1 MRMRAWWFEVSAD
14 SVPREDRVVIDP
26 EILKLF
32 PAGFLENELRAFP
45 NVREI
50 KANHF
55 NYSLRNSFGYFCPE
69 EFLIVLDPS
78 VPPSLIAASTN
89 KKHPELNLTKEEAFL
104 WIFFHECYHSE
115 KGAGEWSA
123 DNYAIKR
130 IIELRTEQKKIY
142 EFIRETTRLA
152 VTEAFRKEKR

>member
-1 MRMRAWWFEVSAD
+1 MVE
-14 SVPREDRVVIDP
+14 IDP
-26 EILKLF
+26 EVLKLF
-32 PAGFLENELRAFP
+32 PTGFLEKELIRFP
-45 NVREI
+45 NVKGIRV
-50 KANHF
+50 NHF
-55 NYSLRNSFGYFCPE
+55 YHSLKNCFGYCCPE
-69 EFLIVLDPS
+69 DGVIVLDPT
-78 VPPSLIAASTN
+78 VAPEIIAASTN
-89 KKHPELNLTKEEAFL
+89 KNHPELNLTEEEAWP

>member
-1 MRMRAWWFEVSAD
+1 M
-14 SVPREDRVVIDP
+14 VIDP

-45 NVREI
+45 NVRGI

-89 KKHPELNLTKEEAFL
+89 KNHEGLNLTEAEA
-104 WIFFHECYHSE
+104 WIFMFWHECHHSQF
-115 KGAGEWSA
+115 GRGEWSA
-123 DNYAIKR
+123 DNFSIKK
-130 IIELRTEQKKIY
+130 ILELRNDGIKNLV
-142 EFIRETTRLA
+142 RETFKKELA
-152 VTEAFRKEKR
+152 R

>member
-1 MRMRAWWFEVSAD
+1 VI
-14 SVPREDRVVIDP
+14 PIDP
-26 EILKLF
+26 EIEKLF
-32 PAGFLENELRAFP
+32 PRGFLESELKKYP
-45 NVREI
+45 NVKEI

-89 KKHPELNLTKEEAFL
+89 KKHPELNLTKEEAFP

-115 KGAGEWSA
+115 RGAGEWSA
-123 DNYAIKR
+123 DDYSIKR
-130 IIELRTEQKKIY
+130 ILQLRSERQKFY
-142 EFIRETTRLA
+142 EGIKDLVRETLKKELA
-152 VTEAFRKEKR
+152 R